1 MRDVDAM
8 SKSNADFV
16 ALNLALLT
24 VSDTRSEAQDS
35 SGDYLQAQAQLV
47 GHRVLA
53 RALRCADKH
62 ALRALLTQ
70 WIIEPSIQV
79 ILINGGT
86 GYTERDVVPEA
97 IAPLFDVAWAGFG
110 ELFRSL
116 SYADIGSSA
125 LQSRALAGF
134 ANQALILAIPGSPNA
149 CALAWEKLI
158 APQLDART
166 RPCSVVPQL
175 RGLHDQTCPS

>member
-1 MRDVDAM
+1 M
-8 SKSNADFV
+8 SKTPAEFV

-24 VSDTRSEAQDS
+24 VSDSRSKEQDS
-35 SGDYLQAQAQLV
+35 SGDYVQQQAELA
-47 GHRVLA
+47 GHQVVA
-53 RALRCADKH
+53 RELRGAEKH
-62 ALRALLTQ
+62 SLRALIAQ
-70 WIIEPSIQV
+70 WIVTPAIQV
-79 ILINGGT
+79 IIINGGT

-97 IAPLFDVAWAGFG
+97 IAPLFDQAWAGFG
-110 ELFRSL
+110 ELFRAL

-134 ANQALILAIPGSPNA
+134 ANGALILAIPGSPKA

-158 APQLDART
+158 APQLDSRT

-175 RGLHDQTCPS
+175 RGMLGQTCPS